1 MSSTLVL
8 GFALLL
14 SIIMVVEG
22 FRLNSDSLSSIAHM
36 NCGHDFC
43 QKKGKGGRTLM
54 DSDL

>member
-14 SIIMVVEG
+14 SIIMIVEG